1 TNRFVITN
9 AGNVGIGTTGPG
21 YKLELSQSTTA
32 AEQLGITQTT
42 TTTGRA
48 SLKFTNAAT
57 GYMGVGGSADSVT
70 IYRNNLYLEADNNIV
85 LRPAGGVNGNVIIN
99 NGNVGIGT
107 TSPVG
112 KLEVSGAVVGKALAI
127 FNETGDQNILVA
139 SASGTNR
146 FVITNAG
153 NVGIGTTNPLQKL
166 HVEGNCVV
174 GDTLLP
180 IRRKRKKKFS
190 DPDRSEDEFDYLF
203 CRIDEVLADDEVLSL
218 NEATQALEYARINRR
233 MDMGIQDVFEITTK
247 SGRRIQVTGNHPFLA
262 QAKELYEISN

>member
-1 TNRFVITN
+1 GDKLHIYASGV
-9 AGNVGIGTTGPG
+9 TTGV
-21 YKLELSQSTTA
+21 KLER
-32 AEQLGITQTT
+32 GN
-42 TTTGRA
+42 
-48 SLKFTNAAT
+48 NANQAT
-57 GYMGVGGSADSVT
+57 VYYT
-70 IYRNNLYLEADNNIV
+70 
-85 LRPAGGVNGNVIIN
+85 PAGALSASNVQWAQGMYGSSNDYRLWYYNGSSD
-99 NGNVGIGT
+99 T
-107 TSPVG
+107 Q
-112 KLEVSGAVVGKALAI
+112 ALAI
-127 FNETGDQNILVA
+127 NN
-139 SASGTNR
+139 N
-146 FVITNAG
+146 G